1 MIATETDLLSI
12 VKTLPNSSVTK
23 IYGVSWEDYEKLV
36 NQTEDFPA
44 HRIWFDEGKLSIISP
59 KPNHEK
65 PKTLFHSIGRYLSDF
80 FNLDLEDLGSTTY
93 KSEFKKKG
101 AEPDVCFYV
110 ENAKFIIGLDD
121 FDTSIAPPPD
131 VVVEIDTTN
140 DSWEKFPIYAS
151 FGVKEIWRY
160 DGKEVKIY
168 QLVDEKYEE
177 ISHSISFPVLPAKIL
192 TQFVLRTK
200 NEGQT
205 AILKDFRS
213 WLKAEINDL
222 N

>member
-23 IYGVSWEDYEKLV
+23 IYGVSWDDYEELV
-36 NQTEDFPA
+36 NQMESFPA
-44 HRIWFDEGKLSIISP
+44 HRIWFDEGKLSIMSP

-65 PKTLFHSIGRYLSDF
+65 PKTFFTRSGQILSEIL
-80 FNLDLEDLGSTTY
+80 NLDIEDLGSTTY

-160 DGKEVKIY
+160 DGKTFEIYELRKNAEYKQVK
-168 QLVDEKYEE
+168 QSK
-177 ISHSISFPVLPAKIL
+177 SLPIL
-192 TQFVLRTK
+192 TAKVLNDLLNQS
-200 NEGQT
+200 NEKDQYE
-205 AILKDFRS
+205 ILLDFEE
-213 WLKAEINDL
+213 WLKTQE
-222 N
+222 

>member
-36 NQTEDFPA
+36 SQMEQLPA
-44 HRIWFDEGKLSIISP
+44 HRIWFDEGKLSVTTPRRKI
-59 KPNHEK
+59 EK
-65 PKTLFHSIGRYLSDF
+65 SKVLFHTFGQILSKEL
-80 FNLDLEDLGSTTY
+80 NLDLEDLGSTTY

-140 DSWEKFPIYAS
+140 DSWDKFPIYAS

-192 TQFVLRTK
+192 TEFVLRTK

-205 AILKDFRS
+205 AILKDFRN
-213 WLKAEINDL
+213 WLKSQVG
-222 N
+222 

>member
-23 IYGVSWEDYEKLV
+23 IYGVSWEDYETLV
-36 NQTEDFPA
+36 NQTEAFPA
-44 HRIWFDEGKLSIISP
+44 HRIWFDEGKLSVTAPRSQI
-59 KPNHEK
+59 EK
-65 PKTLFHSIGRYLSDF
+65 SKVLFHTFGQILSEELD
-80 FNLDLEDLGSTTY
+80 LDLEDLGSTTY

-121 FDTSIAPPPD
+121 FDTSIVPPPD
-131 VVVEIDTTN
+131 VVIEIDTTN
-140 DSWEKFPIYAS
+140 DSWDKFPIYAS

-192 TQFVLRTK
+192 TEFVLRTK
-200 NEGQT
+200 NESQT
-205 AILKDFRS
+205 AILKDFRG
-213 WLKAEINDL
+213 WLKGQI
-222 N
+222 